1 MDSHLRGNDKEYI
14 MLNLIDKKI
23 RQSFSDAALQ
33 YDVLTSMH
41 QEIGRELVKK
51 VLDEKANRILDIGM
65 GTGRMTRALS
75 FYFPESKVVGMDFAD
90 QMIAVAKAKC
100 EKHFIVQANARALPF
115 KKESFDLIVSNLA
128 FQWMD
133 NLEDAFQR
141 CYEQLNAD
149 GVICL
154 TMFGR
159 ETFRELFEAMEYAHQ
174 EMNTKGTIRRLFS
187 FDEAKSMMERTQ
199 FKNIT
204 MDYERIKTHF
214 PDVKALLEWIKK
226 TGANGL
232 SRDFYFGKDFL
243 EKVTEY
249 YEQKHT
255 DRLGICATL
264 EVIWIKAKR

>member
-1 MDSHLRGNDKEYI
+1 

-51 VLDEKANRILDIGM
+51 VLNENAQYILDIGM

-90 QMIAVAKAKC
+90 QMIEVAKAKC

-115 KKESFDLIVSNLA
+115 RAGIFDLLVSNLA
-128 FQWMD
+128 FQWVD
-133 NLEDAFQR
+133 DLERALGL
-141 CYEQLNAD
+141 CYEKLNQE
-149 GVICL
+149 GVLCI

-159 ETFRELFEAMEYAHQ
+159 ETFRELFEAMNAAHQ
-174 EMNTKGTIRRLFS
+174 EMNTQGEIRRLLC
-187 FDEAKSMMERTQ
+187 FDEVKGMMEHTR
-199 FKNIT
+199 FKNIE

-214 PDVKALLEWIKK
+214 PDVKSLLEWIKE

-232 SRDFYFGKDFL
+232 SRNFYFGKEFL
-243 EKVTEY
+243 ENVTAY
-249 YEQKHT
+249 YEKT
-255 DRLGICATL
+255 YIDRLGISATL
-264 EVIWIKAKR
+264 EVIWIKARK